1 MELKLQYYT
10 LSIRYHEH
18 DNNYLEI
25 CRCYKAIYE
34 TATVAD
40 DAEKWQPVQFTSPCS
55 LLAPENG
62 STGQKSVTTH
72 RHVFRVPALPTSA
85 MLVLALMQ
93 SQR

>member
-1 MELKLQYYT
+1 MHMQGTPSLMELKLQYYT

-40 DAEKWQPVQFTSPCS
+40 EPEKWQPVRYTSQLQFASHR
-55 LLAPENG
+55 LIL
-62 STGQKSVTTH
+62 VTI
-72 RHVFRVPALPTSA
+72 
-85 MLVLALMQ
+85 
-93 SQR
+93 QR